1 MAASRPR
8 LRKQK
13 SALARR
19 RSGSGAGVQPDRNP
33 LRTEGLTEFSVAA
46 GDGSAAMPAVPRVVE
61 RVAEDAVPVT
71 LEATRG
77 AS

>member
-1 MAASRPR
+1 M
-8 LRKQK
+8 
-13 SALARR
+13 
-19 RSGSGAGVQPDRNP
+19 SGAGVQSYRNP
-33 LRTEGLTEFSVAA
+33 LRTEGLAEFPVAA
-46 GDGSAAMPAVPRVVE
+46 GDGCAAMAAMARVVE